1 VWLCHSGVV
10 CGGHAQAQTTVAL
23 TQHFLAVVRLRSAA
37 AAAAAGVLTAETVQ
51 AAKQE
56 VQPRL

>member
-37 AAAAAGVLTAETVQ
+37 AAAAGVLTAETVQ